1 MAPLPPSLSPL
12 LLSLFLLPSFLPLP
26 SPPPSF
32 LPSLPSIFLPP
43 PPPPLTPLYS
53 SLHPSLPSVLC
64 FGPSYP
70 PSLLIP
76 LLPLPPP
83 SQHSLLSL
91 PPSLPPFLPPFLQ
104 AQLAQR
110 FNCTGLLIFSDPHD
124 YAPAGVPVY
133 PDGPSLPE
141 YGVQRGSLQLTE
153 GDVLTPGIPA
163 LCK

>member
-1 MAPLPPSLSPL
+1 MLAPLPSLPLPSSAFPLPPSLIPPSPFST
-12 LLSLFLLPSFLPLP
+12 SLFS
-26 SPPPSF
+26 
-32 LPSLPSIFLPP
+32 

-53 SLHPSLPSVLC
+53 FLPPSFPPLRPSFSGLPA
-64 FGPSYP
+64 

-83 SQHSLLSL
+83 SQHSLLYIY
-91 PPSLPPFLPPFLQ
+91 LPPFLPPFLQ

-163 LCK
+163 LCKWN